1 MAWRKLKGVLSHFKE
16 KFYILK
22 KEEKKIQDSKRS
34 TLIIMYVFTYNI
46 TY

>member
-22 KEEKKIQDSKRS
+22 KEEKKFKIQKDQ
-34 TLIIMYVFTYNI
+34 L
-46 TY
+46 